1 MWGCLMRL
9 LVVPVHSATDVQGAE
24 LLLRQ
29 LAVSCDLD
37 RKISFFLSLS
47 VSFFYYYYYLFFSLE
62 LPQFGKLFQGK
73 MDRPILVTAS
83 TTIITLSSLPQDISF
98 QYNQAYSILSLLF
111 YFYYINFLSLVYC
124 RHLTSQSLY
133 N

>member
-47 VSFFYYYYYLFFSLE
+47 VSFFLLLLLSFFF
-62 LPQFGKLFQGK
+62 P
-73 MDRPILVTAS
+73 
-83 TTIITLSSLPQDISF
+83 
-98 QYNQAYSILSLLF
+98 
-111 YFYYINFLSLVYC
+111 
-124 RHLTSQSLY
+124 
-133 N
+133 